1 MAWAYRTRR
10 HLSLSFSSCF
20 YNGIYRPIARIKTHM
35 GDNLLSFL
43 FFSFFLLLLEGF
55 DTAATINKAT
65 THLSAAAEHKTPA
78 TTTTATDTHIH
89 VLRCLSYRVAYKSLF
104 TFYVIRLAGLPV
116 ESIASVCL
124 FYTWVCVRDNLPV
137 GSISRG
143 GQQHGNVYINR
154 PVFLCQH
161 VITMA

>member
-1 MAWAYRTRR
+1 
-10 HLSLSFSSCF
+10 
-20 YNGIYRPIARIKTHM
+20 M

-143 GQQHGNVYINR
+143 GEQHGNVYINR
-154 PVFLCQH
+154 TVFLCQH
-161 VITMA
+161 VIMMA